1 MTPNTVSSL
10 CCTVG
15 VLGDYFKQGV
25 IIKETS
31 ETYVQK
37 KIAAASAGGDSACIR
52 HVAVLAPP
60 GSKVSVDP
68 VRQMKSSIDNTI
80 YIYPLVFE
88 KFQHRNLCIKVQLV
102 EFVGSVTGKLPDP
115 TQPYHILRN
124 IYSTMPGTAFC
135 SSSFTTVSYH
145 SKLPILNEEIKIRLP
160 DVLTDRHWLIFT
172 VHHVHVKQKTA
183 TNKSFLG
190 MVSFAPG
197 ELLDTSATILGAGFL
212 PIISDG
218 RPEHLFLFLSTK
230 SFIVFLIY
238 LLFSFFLYSSF
249 LLIYVILRHYLSSSS
264 NLHYRTLFYSP
275 FLCSCRFSPGR
286 EGCNL
291 TEPRRGG
298 THSNRLDPCL
308 TIIAPPIYNIRSL
321 IDRRWC
327 IS

>member
-1 MTPNTVSSL
+1 M
-10 CCTVG
+10 
-15 VLGDYFKQGV
+15 
-25 IIKETS
+25 
-31 ETYVQK
+31 QK

-52 HVAVLAPP
+52 HVAVLSPP

-68 VRQMKSSIDNTI
+68 VRQMRSSIDNTI

-88 KFQHRNLCIKVQLV
+88 KFSHRNLCIKVQLV

-218 RPEHLFLFLSTK
+218 ELYYQLFTLSLSFISFVASFFTNFFFNAFFLVNLVNTILSYAILLLVIFIFLLSRIAALSTTHHH
-230 SFIVFLIY
+230 SFFACFCH
-238 LLFSFFLYSSF
+238 FSFRKKNAAILYMRGEEAQLFTFMSHQWTKFIF
-249 LLIYVILRHYLSSSS
+249 LL
-264 NLHYRTLFYSP
+264 
-275 FLCSCRFSPGR
+275 
-286 EGCNL
+286 
-291 TEPRRGG
+291 
-298 THSNRLDPCL
+298 
-308 TIIAPPIYNIRSL
+308 PPIL
-321 IDRRWC
+321 T
-327 IS
+327 

>member
-1 MTPNTVSSL
+1 MTPNTVSLL

-230 SFIVFLIY
+230 SSLC
-238 LLFSFFLYSSF
+238 LYSSF
-249 LLIYVILRHYLSSSS
+249 RLIYVISRHCLSFYSI
-264 NLHYRTLFYSP
+264 LHCRTLSHSP
-275 FLCSCRFSPGR
+275 FLCSCHFSPR
-286 EGCNL
+286 SEGCNL
-291 TEPRRGG
+291 TESRRGEDIQY
-298 THSNRLDPCL
+298 RLYPCL
-308 TIIAPPIYNIRSL
+308 TIALRFSI
-321 IDRRWC
+321 
-327 IS
+327 